1 MGKYYLVAVPFAG
14 TLPQHYSVAVHAE
27 SEELQDASEYSVLD
41 VAVWVFVWMLRDLFV
56 PVPEVQRSFEPFRC
70 AGCVVQ

>member
-27 SEELQDASEYSVLD
+27 SEELQDVSEYSVLD
-41 VAVWVFVWMLRDLFV
+41 VAVRVFVGLFRVFFV
-56 PVPEVQRSFEPFRC
+56 PAPEVQRSFAPFRC